1 MPRGGWATSPS
12 AVMSSRDHRAEES
25 EYRAVLQSGIF
36 APDSNASRFLAFVCE
51 RYFEGVTTLTEYAIA
66 VDGLGRRPD
75 FDAKQDAIVRVE
87 AHRVRK
93 RLCEYYAKE
102 GSAHTLRLDIPP
114 GQYLP
119 VFAGRD
125 ADKTGEMAPAAPGKH
140 ESVARAARLRSGRG
154 LLYAACAAIV
164 LLAGALVLI
173 RPPYAATPAAAGSR
187 AAVTTVP
194 NDESKI
200 RIMAGSSAA
209 DYTDKLGQ
217 VWSRDRFFTDG
228 EVWAA
233 RYRRILRTGDPQLY
247 LTSRQ
252 ATSFGYDIPLKPG
265 YYDLRLHFAE
275 TYYGEDN
282 SEGGGE
288 SSRIFMITANG
299 KTLLAEFDALA
310 DAGGSNVADVRVF
323 KGVTPAADGMLH
335 LRFKPQWTLKA
346 IPFVNAIEILPG
358 KRNAMQP
365 IRWVASDTAV
375 LDSQNRTWQPDQFC
389 YGGRLRADTEVI
401 AGTPEPSIY
410 RSERYGNFSYAVPVA
425 EGTYSLTLHFTE
437 HWFGVEKRA
446 GGRAAGARLFDV
458 YCNGTALLRDF
469 DIGKA
474 AGGSLVAL
482 QRTFRGLKPNA
493 QGKLL
498 LSFVP
503 TRDYATLSALEVV
516 DESDR

>member
-1 MPRGGWATSPS
+1 MAG
-12 AVMSSRDHRAEES
+12 RDHRAEES
-25 EYRAVLQSGIF
+25 EYRAVLHAGIF
-36 APDSNASRFLAFVCE
+36 PPESNAARFLGFVCE
-51 RYFEGVTTLTEYAIA
+51 RYFQGVTTLTEYSIA

-102 GSAHTLRLDIPP
+102 GSAHPLRLDIPS

-119 VFAGRD
+119 VFVGQE
-125 ADKTGEMAPAAPGKH
+125 ADKTREPAAAPPSGKH
-140 ESVARAARLRSGRG
+140 GIRARIAAARSGRG
-154 LLYAACAAIV
+154 LLYVAGAVLV
-164 LLAGALVLI
+164 LLAGALIYI
-173 RPPYAATPAAAGSR
+173 RPSAPAVPSAASARAPVTPAPADG
-187 AAVTTVP
+187 
-194 NDESKI
+194 SKI

-228 EVWAA
+228 ERWAA
-233 RYRRILRTGDPQLY
+233 RYRRILRTGDPQLF

-265 YYDLRLHFAE
+265 YYDLRLYFAE

-288 SSRIFMITANG
+288 SSRVFTVSANG
-299 KTLLAEFDALA
+299 ATLLAEFDALA
-310 DAGGSNVADVRVF
+310 DAGGSNIADVRVF
-323 KGVTPAADGMLH
+323 KGITPAADGMLH
-335 LRFKPQWTLKA
+335 LRFKPQFTLKA

-358 KRNAMQP
+358 KRNAMLP

-389 YGGRLRADTEVI
+389 HGGRLRVDTEVI
-401 AGTPEPSIY
+401 AGTPDPSIY
-410 RSERYGNFSYAVPVA
+410 RCERYGNFSYAVPVA
-425 EGTYSLTLHFTE
+425 DGTYSLTLHFTE
-437 HWFGVEKRA
+437 HWFGVENRA
-446 GGRAAGARLFDV
+446 GGYPAGARLFDV
-458 YCNGTALLRDF
+458 YCNGTALLHAF
-469 DIGKA
+469 DIGKS
-474 AGGSLVAL
+474 AGGSLIAL
-482 QRTFRGLKPNA
+482 QRTFHGLKPNA

-503 TRDYATLSALEVV
+503 IRDYATLAALEVV